1 MSSLI
6 CIASYCTEENGRLK
20 YAKRCMYSLLDT
32 VDFNKHRLGIY
43 LNAPSEEA
51 KLFYAEFQ
59 HKFESSF
66 PAGNL
71 VIIEN
76 YENVGTAKAVTA
88 LMAKGTKDDFAYIKA
103 DDDFIVNKYGWVDE
117 MEDAARRFPKAG
129 VIALKRRDLT
139 ESVYRND
146 WGKSTLIEVPHQL
159 GEKWYH
165 LEAVNACIGTCMMIT
180 PAAIEKVGAL
190 TQRGVYALDD
200 SKYSYRC
207 MLVGL
212 LSCYLCGVDIEHIDE
227 GGDAYT
233 KWKQDVAGEVLKTYQ
248 QDLNDYKTGKEP
260 IYAPFE

>member
-1 MSSLI
+1 MALI

-20 YAKRCMYSLLDT
+20 YAKRCMYSLLET

-51 KLFYAEFQ
+51 DEFYRIFQ
-59 HKFESSF
+59 ITFYGVF
-66 PAGNL
+66 PEGNL
-71 VIIEN
+71 IIMRNE
-76 YENVGTAKAVTA
+76 ENVGTAKAVTA
-88 LMAKGTKDDFAYIKA
+88 LMAKGTKQDFAYIKA
-103 DDDFIVNKYGWVDE
+103 DDDFIVNKVGWVDE
-117 MEDAARRFPKAG
+117 MEDVARRFPKAG

-139 ESVYRND
+139 ESTYRND
-146 WGKSTLIEVPHQL
+146 WGKSTLVEVPHQL

-165 LEAVNACIGTCMMIT
+165 IEAVNACIGTCMMIT

-207 MLVGL
+207 MIAGL

-227 GGDAYT
+227 GGDNYT
-233 KWKQDVAGEVLKTYQ
+233 KWKQDYAGEVLKTYQ
-248 QDLNDYKTGKEP
+248 QDLNDYKTGKTP

>member
-1 MSSLI
+1 MSLI

-20 YAKRCMYSLLDT
+20 YAKRCMHSLLDT
-32 VDFNKHRLGIY
+32 VDFNKHRLGVY
-43 LNAPSEEA
+43 LNAPSDEA
-51 KLFYAEFQ
+51 KKFYDDFVFA
-59 HKFESSF
+59 FESRF
-66 PAGNL
+66 NRNNL
-71 VIIEN
+71 IIIEN
-76 YENVGTAKAVTA
+76 EENVGTAKAVTA

-103 DDDFIVNKYGWVDE
+103 DDDFIVNKIGWVDE
-117 MEDAARRFPKAG
+117 MEDAARRFPNAG

-139 ESVYRND
+139 ESTYRTD
-146 WGKSTLIEVPHQL
+146 WAKSTLIEVPHKA

-165 LEAVNACIGTCMMIT
+165 LESVNACIGTCMMIT

-190 TQRGVYALDD
+190 TQRGVYGLDD

-227 GGDAYT
+227 GGDAYS
-233 KWKQDVAGEVLKTYQ
+233 KWKQEVASEVLQTYQ
-248 QDLNDYKTGKEP
+248 QDLSNYKLGIEP